1 MQIVLVDSQIYD
13 SFNSS
18 GETIP
23 QHIMKNTTITLT
35 EMEAK
40 VLNYL
45 REDGWYNWG
54 GEPHFSDVD
63 ASDVCYATGISKTSI
78 GGVLG
83 SLSKKGLISVED
95 CDVNGENSYEL
106 IHATAAT
113 YRFFGEVSEELE
125 EDEARWAS
133 ICAE

>member
-1 MQIVLVDSQIYD
+1 MT
-13 SFNSS
+13 
-18 GETIP
+18 ETKP
-23 QHIMKNTTITLT
+23 TLT
-35 EMEAK
+35 ALETQ

-45 REDGWYNWG
+45 HTDGWYNWG

-63 ASDVCYATGISKTSI
+63 ASDCCKATGISKTSI

-83 SLSKKGLISVED
+83 SLSKKGLINVDD

-106 IHATAAT
+106 IYATAAT
-113 YRFFGEVSEELE
+113 YRYFGERNDELE
-125 EDEARWAS
+125 EDEARWKS